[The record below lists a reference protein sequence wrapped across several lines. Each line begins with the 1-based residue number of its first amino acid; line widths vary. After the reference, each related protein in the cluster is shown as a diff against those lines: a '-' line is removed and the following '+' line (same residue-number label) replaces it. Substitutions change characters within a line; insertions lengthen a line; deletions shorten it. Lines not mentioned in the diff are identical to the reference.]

1 MPLPTKDELRS
12 AVLGFLADRNNGNG
26 TLSQLDDSHN
36 LFETGQIDSIGFLEL
51 LLFLSE
57 QTGQE
62 FDLADTDL
70 SQLAVMGELL
80 DYFVKSSTPS

>member
-1 MPLPTKDELRS
+1 VPQATKDELRA
-12 AVLGFLADRNNGNG
+12 AVREFLAERNSGNG
-26 TLSQLDDSHN
+26 KLSELSDSQN

-57 QTGQE
+57 QTGRE

-70 SQLAVMGELL
+70 SQLAVVGELL
-80 DYFVKSSTPS
+80 DYFVENGTPS

>member
-1 MPLPTKDELRS
+1 MPLTTKDELRS
-12 AVLGFLADRNNGNG
+12 AVLGFLSERSNGNG
-26 TLSQLDDSHN
+26 KLSQLDDSQN

-57 QTGQE
+57 QTGRE

-70 SQLAVMGELL
+70 SQLAVMGQLL
-80 DYFVKSSTPS
+80 DYFVESSTSS